1 MVTLFFIRVVSVAIV
16 LSIVIPVLMAMA
28 VNYPISD
35 FIHGPY
41 NHCIGRF
48 EVYFNPKHPD
58 PFTPGRREGGRHC
71 DDTYIW
77 ATVPDLSQGTRIF
90 RLSIFSICKF
100 TKLLFWLVTF
110 CVPEMILYPVTFRYI
125 TTSTNQI
132 ARSGILLPDMVTRR
146 RQQNSINIYVTWL
159 ACIAQFVT
167 NIIFV
172 VLMKGFFGKIAGQDT
187 AKVEAKMQL
196 SVSGFVTLL
205 PVKYVKC
212 YGERCNLGGV
222 GKETPLFTTEAP
234 LLSGENAVLAVN
246 DIQST
251 GSKVGEAAAN
261 VLAVGMTLSGYG
273 SSTTSV
279 SLWRETSCRATTT

>member
-16 LSIVIPVLMAMA
+16 LSIVIPVLMTMA

-172 VLMKGFFGKIAGQDT
+172 VLMKGFFGKNKFYHLLFAIVT
-187 AKVEAKMQL
+187 
-196 SVSGFVTLL
+196 VSFNFNVMPIFYIILIDGSLKRAIFE
-205 PVKYVKC
+205 P
-212 YGERCNLGGV
+212 RSW
-222 GKETPLFTTEAP
+222 F
-234 LLSGENAVLAVN
+234 LAV
-246 DIQST
+246 
-251 GSKVGEAAAN
+251 K
-261 VLAVGMTLSGYG
+261 LFFTL
-273 SSTTSV
+273 
-279 SLWRETSCRATTT
+279 